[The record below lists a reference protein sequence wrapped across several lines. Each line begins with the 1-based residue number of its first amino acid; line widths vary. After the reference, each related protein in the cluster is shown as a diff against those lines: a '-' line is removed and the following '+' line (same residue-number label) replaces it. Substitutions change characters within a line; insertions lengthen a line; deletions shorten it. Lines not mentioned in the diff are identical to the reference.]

1 MKTILEN
8 TELLAAWLK
17 MPFNC
22 RATLLQR
29 REQALHMNLNT
40 ADGVD
45 GYHFTSET
53 RWYINALID
62 AGIITQSEALSIYKV
77 VTGVNVN
84 E

>member
-17 MPFNC
+17 MPVDC

-29 REQALHMNLNT
+29 REQALHMNL
-40 ADGVD
+40 DGVD

-62 AGIITQSEALSIYKV
+62 AGIITQSEALFIHKV
-77 VTGVNVN
+77 ATGVNVN